1 MPVPLINA
9 RLTDVTVLPVP
20 TFLDVIVPEPVTAK
34 VSPPTILV
42 KVEKSD
48 PLIVV
53 VPS

>member
-1 MPVPLINA
+1 MANA
-9 RLTDVTVLPVP
+9 RFTDVIDFPAP
-20 TFLDVIVPEPVTAK
+20 TLADVTVPEPVTDN